1 MTVIKRDGRREP
13 VLFDKITERLQAL
26 CEGLSKEY
34 VNPVLI
40 TQKVVEGVYNGVTT
54 AELDNLTAETC
65 AYMSQKH
72 PDFSKLAARVAVSN
86 LHKSTSDSFS
96 ETSRILFEYVDKQG
110 RSAALLSGE
119 VWEFIRENA
128 AQLDAAISFQR
139 DFD

>member
-26 CEGLSKEY
+26 CEGLNPDY

-54 AELDNLTAETC
+54 AELDSLAAETC

-72 PDFSKLAARVAVSN
+72 PDFSKLAARIAVSN

-96 ETSRILFEYVDKQG
+96 ETSRILFEYTDKQG
-110 RSAALLSGE
+110 RPAALLSEE
-119 VWEFIRENA
+119 VAEFIKQNA
-128 AQLDAAISFQR
+128 DELDKAVAYKR
-139 DFD
+139 